1 MPVEADVVAL
11 CVTIHASR
19 LLPSRSPW
27 PRSCS
32 ALHATMLTLM
42 PGPLPCPALPPRPV
56 PSSAEDQHNMDLF
69 IEGQV
74 ALSVAAVFSIIA
86 IVSGSR

>member
-1 MPVEADVVAL
+1 
-11 CVTIHASR
+11 
-19 LLPSRSPW
+19 
-27 PRSCS
+27 
-32 ALHATMLTLM
+32 MLTLM